1 MAFRVFSLC
10 FCSHSP
16 MVTSRERRKVDVA
29 LTDVLRTVDPPLTP
43 QTLCCRTCHSAAGR
57 PGCFRCNWNSRDLS
71 WSWYYHVTV
80 ANVAGQTRSWRKKP
94 CVYRDLHTV
103 HVIYKYK
110 CTLMFTY
117 TILGYSNRRLECF
130 FPQQSFLSFGQTW
143 HEAFSTEE
151 NFHGRH

>member
-1 MAFRVFSLC
+1 
-10 FCSHSP
+10 

-29 LTDVLRTVDPPLTP
+29 LTDVLRNVDPPLTP
-43 QTLCCRTCHSAAGR
+43 QTLCCRTRHSGAGR

-130 FPQQSFLSFGQTW
+130 SPTVLLKFRPNLARSILYRRK
-143 HEAFSTEE
+143 FSWTSLKFYY
-151 NFHGRH
+151 N